1 MSTTQ
6 QKTRGA
12 LGVVLLIAYSVIMMV
27 TSGEAASW
35 AWLLLAASL
44 VLIGTAARPAFGSTR
59 QDDR

>member
-12 LGVVLLIAYSVIMMV
+12 LGV
-27 TSGEAASW
+27 EAASW
-35 AWLLLAASL
+35 AWLLLATSL
-44 VLIGTAARPAFGSTR
+44 VLIGTAARPAFGSTK

>member
-12 LGVVLLIAYSVIMMV
+12 LGVALLIAYSVIMMV

-35 AWLLLAASL
+35 AWLILATSL
-44 VLIGTAARPAFGSTR
+44 VLIGTAARPAFGSTK